1 MRTRAKRKLLLT
13 ATALGAR
20 FASETSSKGIYMDV
34 LKGYVSEITYSAPN
48 TAFKVLKFQT
58 DDSEEIV
65 VGSLFSVSE
74 GEMLEINGEWTV
86 HPIYGKQFKA
96 VSFTSIE
103 PGDEEA
109 MIRYLGSGLIKG
121 VGPTLAKRIVKEF
134 GKETFK
140 VIEEQ
145 PERLERIKGITMRKA
160 QEIGVLLHE
169 KRGYRDALMYLQ
181 KFGIGNNLA
190 LKIYSVYQD
199 KVYRILEENPY
210 RIAEDITGVGFKTAD
225 DIARKAGVK
234 PDSDYRIRSGIL
246 YTLLLATNQGNMY
259 LLRHDLIDKT
269 AEIIGVAK
277 ENIEPHIDNLALDRK
292 IVLKKLDDEKD
303 PAVYARSNFEVEK
316 SVAARLRTICDQFYD
331 DEEDLE
337 YAKLTVDRISKE
349 NDIELETLQREA
361 VLSTLSNGVTIIT
374 GGPGTGKTTTIN
386 TLIKFFEERRL
397 DIELA
402 APTGRAAKRMTEATG
417 YEARTLHRML
427 ELNGSFEDDVNAA
440 RFARN
445 EQNPIEAD
453 VVIVDEM
460 SMVDIFLFN
469 SLLKAIA
476 PGSRLILCG
485 DADQLPSVGPGQV
498 LRDLIESGCIPVT
511 KLEKIYR
518 QEGNSDI
525 VVNAHRINKGES
537 VSLSNESKDFFFLKR
552 DDTERILA
560 NTVELVTGMLP
571 GYVNATPF
579 DIQVITPTRK
589 GTLGVEAMNVYLR
602 DRINP
607 PSPSKK
613 EYLYRETLF
622 REGDKVMQIKN
633 NYKAEWEVVGKYNIP
648 IDAGVGVFNGDLG
661 RIIEISEPF
670 NRIKVE
676 FDDKRRVDYQF
687 SDLDEL
693 ELAYAITVHKSQGS
707 EYEAVVMPIM
717 GGPKQLLNRNLLYT
731 AVTRARQCL
740 VLMGS
745 TEVLD
750 EMIANNHVNRRFS
763 GLKDRIVEV
772 FSS

>member
-1 MRTRAKRKLLLT
+1 
-13 ATALGAR
+13 
-20 FASETSSKGIYMDV
+20 MDV

-96 VSFTSIE
+96 LSFTSIE

-134 GKETFK
+134 GKDTFK

-160 QEIGVLLHE
+160 QEIGVMLHE
-169 KRGYRDALMYLQ
+169 KRGYRDALMLLQ

-225 DIARKAGVK
+225 DIAKKAGVK

-259 LLRHDLIDKT
+259 LLRRDLVDKT
-269 AEIIGVAK
+269 SEIIGVAK

-292 IVLKKLDDEKD
+292 IVLKKFDDEKD

-331 DEEDLE
+331 DEDDIE
-337 YAKLTVDRISKE
+337 YAKRSIDRISKE

-445 EQNPIEAD
+445 EQNPIDAD

-476 PGSRLILCG
+476 SGSRLILCG

-537 VSLSNESKDFFFLKR
+537 VSLNNESKDFFFLKR
-552 DDTERILA
+552 DDAERILA

-750 EMIANNHVNRRFS
+750 EMIANNHVNRRYS

>member
-1 MRTRAKRKLLLT
+1 
-13 ATALGAR
+13 
-20 FASETSSKGIYMDV
+20 MDV

-96 VSFTSIE
+96 LSFTSIE

-134 GKETFK
+134 GKDTFK

-160 QEIGVLLHE
+160 QEIGVMLHE
-169 KRGYRDALMYLQ
+169 KRGYRDALMFLQ

-225 DIARKAGVK
+225 DIAKKAGVK

-259 LLRHDLIDKT
+259 LLRRDLVDKT
-269 AEIIGVAK
+269 SEIIGVAK

-292 IVLKKLDDEKD
+292 IVLKKFDDEKD

-331 DEEDLE
+331 DEDDIE
-337 YAKLTVDRISKE
+337 YAKRSIDRISKE
-349 NDIELETLQREA
+349 NDIELETLQKEA
-361 VLSTLSNGVTIIT
+361 VLSTLTNGVSIIT

-445 EQNPIEAD
+445 EQNPIDAD

-476 PGSRLILCG
+476 SGSRLILCG

-537 VSLSNESKDFFFLKR
+537 VSLNNESKDFFFLKR
-552 DDTERILA
+552 DDAERILA

-750 EMIANNHVNRRFS
+750 EMIANNHVNRRYS

>member
-1 MRTRAKRKLLLT
+1 MIENNWKNNKNDLN
-13 ATALGAR
+13 
-20 FASETSSKGIYMDV
+20 
-34 LKGYVSEITYSAPN
+34 LK
-48 TAFKVLKFQT
+48 
-58 DDSEEIV
+58 
-65 VGSLFSVSE
+65 
-74 GEMLEINGEWTV
+74 
-86 HPIYGKQFKA
+86 
-96 VSFTSIE
+96 
-103 PGDEEA
+103 
-109 MIRYLGSGLIKG
+109 
-121 VGPTLAKRIVKEF
+121 
-134 GKETFK
+134 
-140 VIEEQ
+140 
-145 PERLERIKGITMRKA
+145 
-160 QEIGVLLHE
+160 
-169 KRGYRDALMYLQ
+169 
-181 KFGIGNNLA
+181 
-190 LKIYSVYQD
+190 
-199 KVYRILEENPY
+199 
-210 RIAEDITGVGFKTAD
+210 
-225 DIARKAGVK
+225 
-234 PDSDYRIRSGIL
+234 
-246 YTLLLATNQGNMY
+246 
-259 LLRHDLIDKT
+259 
-269 AEIIGVAK
+269 
-277 ENIEPHIDNLALDRK
+277 
-292 IVLKKLDDEKD
+292 
-303 PAVYARSNFEVEK
+303 
-316 SVAARLRTICDQFYD
+316 
-331 DEEDLE
+331 
-337 YAKLTVDRISKE
+337 
-349 NDIELETLQREA
+349 
-361 VLSTLSNGVTIIT
+361 
-374 GGPGTGKTTTIN
+374 
-386 TLIKFFEERRL
+386 
-397 DIELA
+397 
-402 APTGRAAKRMTEATG
+402 
-417 YEARTLHRML
+417 
-427 ELNGSFEDDVNAA
+427 
-440 RFARN
+440 
-445 EQNPIEAD
+445 
-453 VVIVDEM
+453 
-460 SMVDIFLFN
+460 
-469 SLLKAIA
+469 
-476 PGSRLILCG
+476 
-485 DADQLPSVGPGQV
+485 
-498 LRDLIESGCIPVT
+498 
-511 KLEKIYR
+511 EKIYR

-537 VSLSNESKDFFFLKR
+537 VSLNNESKDFFFLKR
-552 DDTERILA
+552 DDAERILA

-750 EMIANNHVNRRFS
+750 EMIANNHVNRRYS